1 MRLRLPAIALLAAAL
16 TAPLAGQSTPLRVI
30 QASPNGALTAAAD
43 ANEVRIVFSYPM
55 IPLGQNPP
63 GRPAWFSMTPAL
75 DGTFRWSGSSILIF
89 TPDPAK
95 TLPLATTFTVTV
107 DRSAASLA
115 GRALAANYQFR
126 FTTPTV
132 QLMGVRWARQN
143 GRFDAPVVL
152 ALEFNQPVRGADV
165 LAHTTVRHAPHD
177 FDITSLSDEAR
188 ARIAATDA
196 AGLARYDAKVAAA
209 RQTYAS
215 RAAVPV
221 RLATTWDTTRFPE
234 APERVMLETTT
245 PPAPGAWL
253 QVTLDAR
260 VPSPAGPAVPG
271 SAQQS
276 VAELDPPFFVRGTT
290 CTSAC
295 QPSGFNAVTFTGP
308 VRTDAFTRA
317 VSVRDV
323 TSTTETVVSRTG
335 TPSPGGAA
343 EEAYDLGLESAGY
356 GRQPGITKWAVRI
369 DPAMTATDGQTLGY
383 PWVGFIETAR
393 DMAFT
398 SFGDGHGVWET
409 GNGATLPF
417 SARNLRVVRQWLA
430 PVRPAELM
438 PRLRELVAKDFE
450 GRPGGSGQTRTLNV
464 TPDAIQSYGFD
475 LSPALMAGRGLAWAA
490 VAPVE
495 AIPGAPLTVSVP
507 ADLGTP
513 NPPRESSTIV
523 QVTNIGLTVKDS
535 AASTLIFAT
544 RLDNGQAEPGVNVSL
559 VDLDNKTLW
568 QGRTNN
574 DGVALA
580 PALEL
585 RRKPTNLPDDL
596 NDRLEYSDFRFI
608 VIGEKNGDVAYVA
621 SDWTEGIVPWEF
633 GLNFT
638 PRAQG
643 TVLRGA
649 VFTDRGVYR
658 PGEAVRFKT
667 ILRTESADG
676 VTLLPPG
683 TAAHVEVRDNRY
695 RLVDSRDVTMNRW
708 SGADWQWTVPAD
720 GSVGNYSIAV
730 TLPNPKAGEG
740 EVEGEDDGEWLRRV
754 DTSFLVAAY
763 RRPDFRVDTTLEA
776 APPIA
781 GQPLSATIA
790 ARYLFGNPM
799 SARPARW
806 FVERSPVDGA
816 PDAVRDAM
824 AWQGFTFGYYPDQRE
839 IERPANGDAALDAE
853 GRLTVSV
860 PTARGV
866 DFASAYTL
874 TGEVE
879 DVTRQRIA
887 GSSRVIVYPAPFV
900 IGLKLPGYFAKT
912 STGATVD
919 VAAVDL
925 AGRPRADVSVS
936 LSLKRVQWN
945 SVRRAE
951 GGGFYEWET
960 ERLEFPSGQWTVRTG
975 ASPVTQVLPLAE
987 GGFYELTATATD
999 AEGHVTRTDTSF
1011 YGTGEGYT
1019 AWERFDHNRIELK
1032 QEKTTWSPGE
1042 TAKVMI
1048 LSPWES
1054 ATALMTIE
1062 REGIRSYKKFALTST
1077 QQTVDIPVTEADIPN
1092 LFVSVLLV
1100 RGRTS
1105 TDIGT
1110 DGSDPG
1116 RPQFRLGYAELQVAN
1131 ASKQLTVTLKADRE
1145 EYRPANKAKVSV
1157 KAVDAAGKPARAEV
1171 TLWAVDYG
1179 VLSLTGYAP
1188 PDLKQAVYVSRPLQV
1203 STADSRERLVSRRV
1217 LTPKGAGEGGGGGAD
1232 GNGAMRR
1239 DFRPLAFWVGSLE
1252 TNGSGTATAEITLP
1266 DSLTAYHVMAVAGDA
1281 ASRFGSATSE
1291 IRVSKPLTLLPAMPR
1306 FLSVGDRASIGG
1318 AVTNTTAA
1326 GGAATITIKSLDP
1339 SVLDVGGT
1347 QTITL
1352 GASATAA
1359 VRFDAVAKSA
1369 GTARLQMTARLG
1381 RENDAFE
1388 TTLPVTIA
1396 APMETMAVSGET
1408 TSRATEAIALPA
1420 GAVAGPGGLTVDV
1433 ASSALVGLGEGA
1445 RYVVD
1450 YPFPCGEQKASRALV
1465 LLLASELGQAFSLPG
1480 RAPAS
1485 YKDSAASLLRA
1496 LQNQQCENGAYA
1508 LWPGACSSASAY
1520 LTAYVLDVMQVAD
1533 ALGVPQDDDARE
1545 RALNYLEAELRQ
1557 APPQQAQYVPVWAA
1571 SMAFGVKVL
1580 AEGGRNQ
1587 DANIT
1592 RLYAAA
1598 DRMPVFALS
1607 YLADALAAANDR
1619 GPRYQD
1625 VIRRLTNAMRVE
1637 RDTAHVESLDPAQL
1651 SWIWDSNTTSTA
1663 VVLEGFARRGDAAP
1677 QAGST
1682 SLATSM
1688 ARWLLGTRE
1697 NGRWENTHDNARALE
1712 ALVSYTRAFEAEAPD
1727 LTIAAELGGR
1737 TIGSARFAGRTTN
1750 ASTFNASLRDV
1761 AAAAAAD
1768 AASGLTIT
1776 ATGTGTAYYTARLAF
1791 QPPPASGA
1799 ADRGIRVER
1808 AIETF
1813 VENGDGVA
1821 STSFAA
1827 GDLARVTLTITVPAE
1842 RRFVAVTD
1850 PLPAGFEAVDGF
1862 FRTTAAD
1869 LARATD
1875 IDPAAAASGDAWSA
1889 WWLRDGFDRVEKFD
1903 DRVELFATK
1912 LGTGRY
1918 QFTYLVRATTAGTF
1932 LAAGTRAEQMYAPDV
1947 NGRAAA
1953 ATVIIK

>member
-1 MRLRLPAIALLAAAL
+1 L
-16 TAPLAGQSTPLRVI
+16 
-30 QASPNGALTAAAD
+30 
-43 ANEVRIVFSYPM
+43 
-55 IPLGQNPP
+55 
-63 GRPAWFSMTPAL
+63 
-75 DGTFRWSGSSILIF
+75 GSSILIF
-89 TPDPAK
+89 TPDPTK
-95 TLPLATTFTVTV
+95 TPPLATTFTVTV
-107 DRSAASLA
+107 DRAAASLA
-115 GRALAANYQFR
+115 GRTLSANYQFR

-132 QLMGVRWARQN
+132 QLVGVRWARQN

-152 ALEFNQPVRGADV
+152 ALEFNQPVRGADI
-165 LAHTTVRHAPHD
+165 LTHTTVRHAPHD
-177 FDITSLSDEAR
+177 FDIASISDEAR
-188 ARIAATDA
+188 ARLSTTDA

-209 RQTYAS
+209 RQVYAS

-221 RLATTWDTTRFPE
+221 RLATTWDKTRFPE
-234 APERVMLETTT
+234 APERVILETTSA
-245 PPAPGAWL
+245 PAPGSWL

-260 VPSPAGPAVPG
+260 TPSPAGPAVPG
-271 SAQQS
+271 TAQQS

-295 QPSGFNAVTFTGP
+295 QPSAFNAIEFSSS
-308 VRTDAFTRA
+308 VRPDVFARA

-323 TSTTETVVSRTG
+323 TATANAVVPRAG
-335 TPSPGGAA
+335 TPAA
-343 EEAYDLGLESAGY
+343 GLTEETHFLGLESAGY
-356 GRQPGITKWAVRI
+356 GRQPGMTTWAVRI
-369 DPAMTATDGQTLGY
+369 DPSMTAADGQTLGY
-383 PWVGFIETAR
+383 PWLGLIETAR

-409 GNGATLPF
+409 ANGPTLPF
-417 SARNLRVVRQWLA
+417 SARNLRLVRQWLA

-438 PRLRELVAKDFE
+438 PRLRSLVAQDFAA
-450 GRPGGSGQTRTLNV
+450 RPSGDGQPRTLSV

-475 LSPALMAGRGLAWAA
+475 LSPALTNGRGLAWAA

-495 AIPGAPLTVSVP
+495 PIPGAPLTP
-507 ADLGTP
+507 TP
-513 NPPRESSTIV
+513 PPGFEANPPRETSTIV

-535 AASTLIFAT
+535 ASSTLIFAT
-544 RLDNGQAEPGVNVSL
+544 RLDNGQAEPNVNVSL

-580 PALEL
+580 PALDL
-585 RRKPTNLPDDL
+585 RRKPDNLSDKEE
-596 NDRLEYSDFRFI
+596 RLEYSDFRFI

-621 SDWTEGIVPWEF
+621 SDWTEGILPWEF
-633 GLNFT
+633 GLNFA

-658 PGEAVRFKT
+658 PGESVRFKT
-667 ILRTESADG
+667 ILRTESPDG
-676 VTLLPPG
+676 VTLLAPG
-683 TAAHVEVRDNRY
+683 TAVHVEVRDNRY

-708 SGADWQWTVPAD
+708 SGADWSWTVPAD
-720 GSVGNYSIAV
+720 GSVGNYSVAV
-730 TLPNPKAGEG
+730 ALGAGAS
-740 EVEGEDDGEWLRRV
+740 DDADADAGGDDADNAWLRRV

-763 RRPDFRVDTTLEA
+763 RRPDFRVDATLDA
-776 APPIA
+776 APPVA
-781 GQPLSATIA
+781 GQALSATIS

-799 SARPARW
+799 AERPVRW
-806 FVERSPVDGA
+806 FVERNPVDGA
-816 PDAVRDAM
+816 PDAVRDAD
-824 AWQGFTFGYYPDQRE
+824 AWQGFTFGYYPDQRQF
-839 IERPANGDAALDAE
+839 ERPAGATAALDAQ
-853 GRLTVSV
+853 GRLSVSV
-860 PTARGV
+860 PTERGV
-866 DFASAYTL
+866 DFANAYTF

-925 AGRPRADVSVS
+925 SGRARADVSVT

-951 GGGFYEWET
+951 GGGFYEWDT
-960 ERLEFPSGQWTVRTG
+960 ERLEFPAGEWTVATRT
-975 ASPVTQVLPLAE
+975 SPVTQVLPLSE

-1032 QEKTTWSPGE
+1032 QEKSTWSPGE

-1048 LSPWES
+1048 LSPWET

-1062 REGIRSYKKFALTST
+1062 REGIRSYRKFALTST
-1077 QQTVDIPVTEADIPN
+1077 QQTVEIPVTEADIPN

-1105 TDIGT
+1105 TDVGA

-1157 KAVDAAGKPARAEV
+1157 KTVDAAGKPARAEV

-1188 PDLKQAVYVSRPLQV
+1188 PDLKSAVYVSRPLQV

-1217 LTPKGAGEGGGGGAD
+1217 LTPKGGGEGGGGGAD

-1291 IRVSKPLTLLPAMPR
+1291 IRVSKPLTLLPSMPR

-1318 AVTNTTAA
+1318 AVTNTTAT
-1326 GGAATITIKSLDP
+1326 GGAATVTVKSLDP

-1352 GASATAA
+1352 GAAATSA
-1359 VRFDAVAKSA
+1359 VRFDAVAKAA

-1388 TTLPVTIA
+1388 TTLPVTVA
-1396 APMETMAVSGET
+1396 APMETHAVSGET

-1420 GAVAGPGGLTVDV
+1420 GAIAGPGGLTVDV

-1465 LLLASELGQAFSLPG
+1465 LLLASDLGQAFSLPG

-1485 YKDSAASLLRA
+1485 YKDSAASLLRT

-1520 LTAYVLDVMQVAD
+1520 LTAYVLHVMRVAD
-1533 ALGVPQDDDARE
+1533 GMGLPQDEDARE
-1545 RALNYLEAELRQ
+1545 RALNYLEGELRQ
-1557 APPQQAQYVPVWAA
+1557 APPAQAQYVPVWAA

-1598 DRMPVFALS
+1598 DRMPIFALS

-1651 SWIWDSNTTSTA
+1651 SWVWDSNTTSTA
-1663 VVLEGFARRGDAAP
+1663 VVLEGFARRGDSAP
-1677 QAGST
+1677 QA
-1682 SLATSM
+1682 ASM
-1688 ARWLLGTRE
+1688 ARWLLATRE
-1697 NGRWENTHDNARALE
+1697 DGRWDNTHDNARALE
-1712 ALVSYTRAFEAEAPD
+1712 ALVSYTRAFEAETPD
-1727 LTIAAELGGR
+1727 LTIAAAIGGR
-1737 TIGSARFAGRTTN
+1737 PIGSARFAGRTTS
-1750 ASTFNASLRDV
+1750 ASTFTASLRDV
-1761 AAAAAAD
+1761 AAATAAD
-1768 AASGLTIT
+1768 AAAGLTIN
-1776 ATGTGTAYYTARLAF
+1776 ATGTGTAYYTARVRF
-1791 QPPPASGA
+1791 QPRPAMDA
-1799 ADRGIRVER
+1799 ANRGIQVER

-1813 VENGDGVA
+1813 VENGNGA
-1821 STSFAA
+1821 AATTFAA
-1827 GDLARVTLTITVPAE
+1827 GDLARVTLTVTVPAE

-1850 PLPAGFEAVDGF
+1850 PLPAGFEAVDGV

-1875 IDPAAAASGDAWSA
+1875 IDPSAPGGGDTWTA

-1912 LGTGRY
+1912 LGAGRY

-1932 LAAGTRAEQMYAPDV
+1932 LAAGTRAEEMYAPDV

-1953 ATVIIK
+1953 ATIIIK